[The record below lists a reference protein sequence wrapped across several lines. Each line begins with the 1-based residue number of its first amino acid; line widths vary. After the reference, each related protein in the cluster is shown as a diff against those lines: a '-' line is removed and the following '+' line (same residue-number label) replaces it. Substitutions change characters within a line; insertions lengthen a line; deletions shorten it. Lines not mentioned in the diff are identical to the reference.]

1 MLSKIYADYT
11 ASITELKRNP
21 QMTRKHSTKA
31 DPIEHEIERMLNPGA
46 FISDRACFVFVSDL
60 DEVAAKIA
68 NLAGSEPT
76 RAVAL
81 YDWKPKKW
89 IGSPT

>member
-1 MLSKIYADYT
+1 
-11 ASITELKRNP
+11 
-21 QMTRKHSTKA
+21 MTRKPRTKA

-46 FISDRACFVFVSDL
+46 FISDRACFSFVSDL

-68 NLAGSEPT
+68 KLTSSDPA

-81 YDWKPKKW
+81 CDWKPKRW
-89 IGSPT
+89 IGSPTSYARPRIRHWKV